1 MAKNNN
7 IEEVLIEAGCDPG
20 NIERLVKSLCHVMN
34 GDALLPA
41 GIAVAIYLKSL
52 AQRLCDDNDADT
64 NLAVLLHLSDAY
76 NVDISS
82 RYRIIGGTI
91 MNDIE
96 NMLIENDC
104 DPETIA
110 TIVNDIKTVAD
121 EHSMLQ
127 VSIALAILLKV
138 FTGGGT
144 DDRDEQ
150 LKMIFAIA
158 DCYDIN
164 ID

>member
-1 MAKNNN
+1 
-7 IEEVLIEAGCDPG
+7 
-20 NIERLVKSLCHVMN
+20 
-34 GDALLPA
+34 
-41 GIAVAIYLKSL
+41 
-52 AQRLCDDNDADT
+52 
-64 NLAVLLHLSDAY
+64 
-76 NVDISS
+76 
-82 RYRIIGGTI
+82 

-110 TIVNDIKTVAD
+110 TIVNDIKKVAD

-127 VSIALAILLKV
+127 DSIAMAILLKI
-138 FTGGGT
+138 FAGIGT

-150 LKMIFAIA
+150 LKMIFDIA

-164 ID
+164 LH